1 MDCKRKSYG
10 LRCAVP
16 AVVLLAGMLLG
27 ACRMTVSLTGGD
39 IDPRAKT
46 VYVATFINNST
57 LVNPTLSQDFTT
69 ALKDMIQRQTPL
81 TIINTTNGDYTFE
94 GSITSYTITPVAI
107 QGNDIAAMN
116 RLTISVSV
124 KFVNKFDETKNFEQ
138 TFSRYADYNS
148 SQNFTSIE
156 SSLVQQINEAL
167 TDDIFNKSFVNW

>member
-1 MDCKRKSYG
+1 MDYNRKSYG
-10 LRCAVP
+10 LRCAVA

-46 VYVATFINNST
+46 VYVATFVNNST

-81 TIINTTNGDYTFE
+81 TIINTTNGDYKFE

-107 QGNDIAAMN
+107 QGNDVAAMN
-116 RLTISVSV
+116 RLTISVLV
-124 KFVNKFDETKNFEQ
+124 KFVNRFDETKNFEQ